1 VHHLARHPRFHV
13 VSEPPVDTT
22 VLDDLLNLGGDR
34 AFFEELINDF
44 VVDAQSLVEEMQ
56 AMANEKKSAA
66 QFKDRAHALRSS
78 AANVGAMRLHRLLLG
93 VRDLS
98 GAEFESRVAE
108 TMQAI
113 SDEFARVRAFL
124 VDYIKSTAVAAR
136 PGV

>member
-1 VHHLARHPRFHV
+1 
-13 VSEPPVDTT
+13 
-22 VLDDLLNLGGDR
+22 
-34 AFFEELINDF
+34 
-44 VVDAQSLVEEMQ
+44 
-56 AMANEKKSAA
+56 
-66 QFKDRAHALRSS
+66 
-78 AANVGAMRLHRLLLG
+78 MRLHRLLLG

-113 SDEFARVRAFL
+113 SDEFGRVRAFL